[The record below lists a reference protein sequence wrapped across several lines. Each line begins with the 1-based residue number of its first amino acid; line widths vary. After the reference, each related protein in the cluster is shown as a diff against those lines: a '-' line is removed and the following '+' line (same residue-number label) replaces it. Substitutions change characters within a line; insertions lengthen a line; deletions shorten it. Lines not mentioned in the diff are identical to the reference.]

1 MFLYVTVSRISS
13 SPKMSD
19 DEMTIDD
26 SKLLLNGIGTVV
38 IRSLSFQWP
47 LAVPLEGE
55 AEVSKTQV
63 SGWDAL
69 LRAF

>member
-1 MFLYVTVSRISS
+1 
-13 SPKMSD
+13 MSD

-26 SKLLLNGIGTVV
+26 SKLLLNGIGIVV

-47 LAVPLEGE
+47 LAVPLGGE